1 MTSHLWDIV
10 FWMKQGQFNLDA
22 HVEWVIHAMQCAA
35 HYKAY
40 KKEWDPAY
48 VLGNLFK
55 ERKKFEW
62 LP

>member
-1 MTSHLWDIV
+1 
-10 FWMKQGQFNLDA
+10 MKQGQFNLDA

-35 HYKAY
+35 HHKEY

-55 ERKKFEW
+55 ERKKFER